1 MMVRQRK
8 TRGRLFWKYVVLFVT
23 LISGALLASGGLEI
37 YFSYQENK
45 TALVRI
51 QSEKAAAAA
60 STIQQFMQE
69 FERQLGWTTHLPF
82 VLDTEGLEQRR
93 LDYQRLLRQV
103 PAITEIIHLDPSGKE
118 QLRVSRLA
126 MDVVGSKK
134 DFSRE
139 PEFLEA
145 KALRTYY
152 SPVYFRQ
159 ESEPYLTL
167 AMADRAKSSGVNV
180 AEVNLKFMWDVIS
193 EIKVGKAGYAYV
205 VDSQGRLI
213 AHPDISLVLRQTDLS
228 SLPQV
233 EAARTAPST
242 PVEERNEAVIASNIS
257 GIQVLTAHAA
267 MGPLG
272 WIVFVESPL
281 DEAFAPLY
289 SSVLRTMVLLLLGL
303 FLSALASLL
312 LVRKMVIPIRALQT
326 EAARIGAGDLSRRI
340 DIRTG
345 DELEALAD
353 QFNHM
358 TAQLQES
365 YAHLEQRVEERTREL
380 SEAHQTVQE
389 QATRLETQSAQLA
402 EWNRELEQRVRE
414 QLDELERAGRLKR
427 FLPPQLAD
435 LIVSSGD
442 EHLLESHRR
451 EITVVF
457 CDLRGFTAFAET
469 AEPEEVMGVLSEYH
483 SALGSLIFR
492 FEGTLDSFI
501 GDGLM
506 VFFNDPLPCPDPEAR
521 AVRMGVAMHECVDAL
536 IGKWRKHGH
545 QLGFGVGISQGYATL
560 GRIGFEGRFDYSA
573 IGSVTN
579 LASRLCDEAKAGQ
592 TLISQ
597 SVNAKVEALVVS
609 EPVGNLTLK
618 GFHRPVAAY
627 NIVRLKD

>member
-45 TALVRI
+45 TALARI
-51 QSEKAAAAA
+51 QSEIAAAAA

-93 LDYQRLLRQV
+93 LDYLRLLRQV
-103 PAITEIIHLDPSGKE
+103 PAIMEIIHLDPSGKE

-289 SSVLRTMVLLLLGL
+289 SSILRTMVLLLMGL

-402 EWNRELEQRVRE
+402 EWNRELEQRVSE

-457 CDLRGFTAFAET
+457 CDLRGFTAFSET

-483 SALGSLIFR
+483 SGLGSLIFR

-536 IGKWRKHGH
+536 IGTWRKHGH

-573 IGSVTN
+573 IGSVPN
-579 LASRLCDEAKAGQ
+579 LASRLCDHAKDGQ

-597 SVNAKVEALVVS
+597 SVNAKVGALVVS